1 MSTRTTPVRPRRGAP
16 RSPLAAATQSL
27 LPPICVPAGTG
38 PVPSQAADPR
48 SLTLA
53 EFADYLRTVNNR
65 DGRPYEEATIHA
77 YVYPAK
83 ALDVW
88 MTANGLDGDFT
99 TVDTAL
105 LNRYFR
111 EYYQTRGQGGTHTQQ
126 RNLIQLFNYLQ
137 REYGHPSPYAAGLNR
152 YAEVRGRPK
161 TLSPSFVHDL
171 LEVTG
176 GGKARDFETARDH
189 AIIRI
194 LRSEGIRRQELLGMV
209 MHTLPA
215 DLLRNPVFRLVPLK
229 GARNAGEGRLVTLAP
244 ATARALA
251 VYLRARRSHKLADT
265 EWVWLGTRNRGRLA
279 NTGIRKMLVRR
290 AAEAGYAQ
298 VTPHQFRHTFSDSWL
313 ASGGSEGDLMRL
325 NGWKPGPWSTA
336 TQRTW
341 PINGPWRP
349 SAGRAISSDAARTQR
364 IGQDEHRPVPRGRH
378 GRGPV

>member
-1 MSTRTTPVRPRRGAP
+1 MPTRTATPHLPRRGP
-16 RSPLAAATQSL
+16 LRSPLAAATQS
-27 LPPICVPAGTG
+27 PPPPPTCPPADTG
-38 PVPSQAADPR
+38 PASSQPTAADPR

-53 EFADYLRTVNNR
+53 EFGDYLRTINNR
-65 DGRPYEEATIHA
+65 DGRPYEDTTINA
-77 YVYPAK
+77 YVFPAK
-83 ALDVW
+83 ALDAW
-88 MTANGLDGDFT
+88 MTANSLDGDFT
-99 TVDTAL
+99 TVDTAM

-126 RNLIQLFNYLQ
+126 RNLIQLFNYLR

-161 TLSPSFVHDL
+161 TLSPSFVDDL

-229 GARNAGEGRLVTLAP
+229 GARNAGEGRLVSLAP

-251 VYLRARRSHKLADT
+251 VYLRARRYHKLADS
-265 EWVWLGTRNRGRLA
+265 EWVWLGTRNRARLG

-298 VTPHQFRHTFSDSWL
+298 VTPHQFRHTFSDGWL

-325 NGWKPGPWSTA
+325 NGWKTRA
-336 TQRTW
+336 MVDRYAEDLADQRALEAKRQK
-341 PINGPWRP
+341 G
-349 SAGRAISSDAARTQR
+349 DLF
-364 IGQDEHRPVPRGRH
+364 
-378 GRGPV
+378 

>member
-1 MSTRTTPVRPRRGAP
+1 MPTRTAYPARPRRGP
-16 RSPLAAATQSL
+16 LRSPLAAGPHSP
-27 LPPICVPAGTG
+27 LPEHRPGASPDG
-38 PVPSQAADPR
+38 SAAHAAAPDPR
-48 SLTLA
+48 SVTLD
-53 EFADYLRTVNNR
+53 EFDEYLRTVNNR
-65 DGRPYEEATIHA
+65 DGRPYEEATINA
-77 YVYPAK
+77 YVFPAK
-83 ALDVW
+83 ALDAW
-88 MTANGLDGDFT
+88 MTANALDGDFI

-111 EYYQTRGQGGTHTQQ
+111 EYYQARGQGGTHTQQ

-161 TLSPSFVHDL
+161 TLSPSFVDDL
-171 LEVTG
+171 LDVTG

-229 GARNAGEGRLVTLAP
+229 GARNAGEGRLVSLAP

-251 VYLRARRSHKLADT
+251 VYLRARRSHKLADS
-265 EWVWLGTRNRGRLA
+265 EWVWLGTRNRGRLG

-298 VTPHQFRHTFSDSWL
+298 VTPHQFRHTFSDGWL

-325 NGWKPGPWSTA
+325 NGWKTRA
-336 TQRTW
+336 MVDRYAEDLADQRALEAKRQK
-341 PINGPWRP
+341 G
-349 SAGRAISSDAARTQR
+349 DLF
-364 IGQDEHRPVPRGRH
+364 
-378 GRGPV
+378 